1 MSREACFGC
10 PLFDRKLKCDPR
22 SRYYVRFDYFSRGPR
37 LENDCRN
44 DIFDFAAY
52 CLKKGI
58 RLCSSRASR
67 GRRRVPPAWQR
78 CAGTRL
84 GNASTAGPGRA
95 RGPAGLGTLATSRR
109 SRWFVVDRC
118 TAGLCQRVDS
128 TRAENG

>member
-1 MSREACFGC
+1 MPWHVIAESSAIPVLGTTYDLITLVG
-10 PLFDRKLKCDPR
+10 PKLR
-22 SRYYVRFDYFSRGPR
+22 TIAETIFS
-37 LENDCRN
+37 
-44 DIFDFAAY
+44 ISQHTAF
-52 CLKKGI
+52 KKGI

-67 GRRRVPPAWQR
+67 GRRRVPPASQR